1 MFTATPAGCSAS
13 ARQPERKSLIVGV
26 ILIDMPIFDV
36 PLGVIV
42 QRQPAIGINTEKEK
56 DEILHASL
64 SVSIAI
70 VAITIVAI
78 TIVVLVALVG
88 VVVQAK
94 TDCADVM
101 GMSNMVPGT
110 SGK

>member
-1 MFTATPAGCSAS
+1 MAVVRVSSLSGLVLGCEGS
-13 ARQPERKSLIVGV
+13 SLGQTV
-26 ILIDMPIFDV
+26 
-36 PLGVIV
+36 
-42 QRQPAIGINTEKEK
+42 
-56 DEILHASL
+56 ASL
-64 SVSIAI
+64 SVSIA
-70 VAITIVAI
+70 IVAI